1 MMDPPRKEGW
11 NRKLGKPTVSIPT
24 LIEWK
29 LLAIELLLCI
39 FLEASLEHWPQSGME
54 KEHSPL
60 ITEPLEI
67 PCLLIG
73 CLQWNV
79 VEHREFYSDGNF
91 FASGEKEPHQFC
103 EL

>member
-1 MMDPPRKEGW
+1 MG
-11 NRKLGKPTVSIPT
+11 
-24 LIEWK
+24 
-29 LLAIELLLCI
+29 
-39 FLEASLEHWPQSGME
+39 
-54 KEHSPL
+54 KEHSSL

-91 FASGEKEPHQFC
+91 FASGDEEPHQFC